1 MVLRAQLSWRLIG
14 RCLTVIVGSLA
25 LLSLASHL
33 WRYTVDGGEV
43 HIRTLLLDAN
53 YEHSI
58 TTYYQGVSLL
68 AASVLLALAA
78 IRSRRE
84 HDGMFF
90 GWLVLCLGFLWLSFD
105 ELCEMHEMLGQFTEK
120 RLHPHGYFKFAW
132 VIPGMLIAAAVGL
145 SYVRFLYRL
154 PRHTAVAFVIA
165 GSIYIGGAIG
175 MEMIGA
181 NYSDHHGQE
190 NLPYNLLADA
200 EELGEMTG
208 VAIFLTALAQFIGS
222 RSLAVELTFPADVAV
237 AGQSGTLGAHA
248 NPQRHFA

>member
-1 MVLRAQLSWRLIG
+1 L
-14 RCLTVIVGSLA
+14 
-25 LLSLASHL
+25 
-33 WRYTVDGGEV
+33 
-43 HIRTLLLDAN
+43 
-53 YEHSI
+53 
-58 TTYYQGVSLL
+58 
-68 AASVLLALAA
+68 
-78 IRSRRE
+78 
-84 HDGMFF
+84 
-90 GWLVLCLGFLWLSFD
+90 
-105 ELCEMHEMLGQFTEK
+105 
-120 RLHPHGYFKFAW
+120 
-132 VIPGMLIAAAVGL
+132 
-145 SYVRFLYRL
+145 
-154 PRHTAVAFVIA
+154 AFVIA